1 MKGIHTKSLVCLFVF
16 VVVHIAC
23 YVVNLLFIPLPLS
36 ICISINIYLYKYI
49 NLSII
54 SAAPREDYGELPE
67 NTPEQ
72 QWTLLKQYKGREWEG
87 RILGLVQKRWNKN
100 NSGGYTIHM
109 NSSTTTPNDDDDD
122 SNNNSNNNNNA
133 KKKDNNNNPPE
144 ITQVYVSFIEL
155 TDFAQLYK
163 LRILFSWLLPSQPSL
178 LPTTTNNDSEN
189 NNTNNNDNDNT
200 NSKSNS
206 NSNSSKDE
214 FLAVLHNKGIE
225 LGEPL
230 FEKWKR
236 DRDVLV
242 ETLLDV

>member
-1 MKGIHTKSLVCLFVF
+1 M
-16 VVVHIAC
+16 
-23 YVVNLLFIPLPLS
+23 
-36 ICISINIYLYKYI
+36 
-49 NLSII
+49 
-54 SAAPREDYGELPE
+54 PE

-72 QWTLLKQYKGREWEG
+72 QWTLLKQYKGQEWEG

-109 NSSTTTPNDDDDD
+109 NSSTTTPNDDN
-122 SNNNSNNNNNA
+122 SNSNNNAA
-133 KKKDNNNNPPE
+133 KKNNNNNPPE

-178 LPTTTNNDSEN
+178 LPTTNNDSEN
-189 NNTNNNDNDNT
+189 NNNDNMSN
-200 NSKSNS
+200 NSK
-206 NSNSSKDE
+206 DDI
-214 FLAVLHNKGIE
+214 LAVLHNKGIE

-236 DRDVLV
+236 DRDVSV
-242 ETLLDV
+242 